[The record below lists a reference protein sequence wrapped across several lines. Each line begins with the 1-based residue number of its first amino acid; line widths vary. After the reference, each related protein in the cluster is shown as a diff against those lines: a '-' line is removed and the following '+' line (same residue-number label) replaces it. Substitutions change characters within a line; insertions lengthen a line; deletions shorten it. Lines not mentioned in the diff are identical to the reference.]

1 METWHIYDW
10 QTVEI
15 MLEIQAATFG
25 KAVEQAARQRLGLHL
40 AQLKEADLRRLDLSH
55 ALLREA
61 ELTRADLR
69 YADLSGADLSGA
81 NLSNADL
88 RYADLSRAN
97 LRDANLSNADLRCA
111 DLSGAYFG
119 TRIRVLEDTDFRG
132 ADLTGTD
139 LLE

>member
-25 KAVEQAARQRLGLHL
+25 KAVEQAVRQHLGLHL

-61 ELTRADLR
+61 ELTR
-69 YADLSGADLSGA
+69 
-81 NLSNADL
+81 ADL